1 MSIGEIAKSLGI
13 TRRIILNYEDK
24 GLLTADFKDGS
35 TGNRYYTAETL
46 TKIRSIRVL
55 QKTGLSLD
63 DIHAYYDGTLD
74 MPEMIHQLE
83 RLRDE
88 LNLNI
93 EKLKQRVKTS
103 TNFELQTL
111 IIPAQTIFRQTLRA
125 ATVEERKEHLRD
137 IIPATM
143 RQYASDTSRR
153 MYFIEYPLD
162 DTDLISYCI
171 AVSPESQGDS
181 ICRLAEEH
189 VLSVFYH
196 GSYESIPAL
205 RDRMVAYAKE
215 NHIRLK
221 GICRH
226 IYLEGP
232 PSHTDPDKF
241 ITQVVL
247 PIVPQ
252 QPPFSGISSARRK
265 STPPALRS

>member
-1 MSIGEIAKSLGI
+1 MNTREKRLMSIGEIAKSLDI

-162 DTDLISYCI
+162 DTELIS
-171 AVSPESQGDS
+171 
-181 ICRLAEEH
+181 
-189 VLSVFYH
+189 
-196 GSYESIPAL
+196 
-205 RDRMVAYAKE
+205 
-215 NHIRLK
+215 
-221 GICRH
+221 
-226 IYLEGP
+226 
-232 PSHTDPDKF
+232 
-241 ITQVVL
+241 
-247 PIVPQ
+247 
-252 QPPFSGISSARRK
+252 
-265 STPPALRS
+265 